1 MFLTGWISNTRL
13 FSDFIK
19 ENIILKKAASPSSFE
34 FSLYPKDLTPELKDN
49 AVELKNVD
57 GKTVFVIPLP
67 IYV

>member
-1 MFLTGWISNTRL
+1 MFFDGVDFEYSVI
-13 FSDFIK
+13 SDFIK

-49 AVELKNVD
+49 AVEFKKRRRRNRFCH
-57 GKTVFVIPLP
+57 TLP